1 VPFWDDEPDG
11 YRDTK
16 RTLGIRDKQILY
28 DRAKGRCENPACR
41 KRILVI
47 EMLPGHKKAWSKGG
61 KTTLANSVCLC
72 YACNKKQGTDSWAVF
87 LKKQG
92 YEDPKVKIKRGLETL
107 SAKQLKCL
115 ADKHHIKVKGQ
126 VVDDWGG
133 SYTVSPTKKQYIT
146 RLSGIVTVR
155 ELGSAVKTKQ
165 RLETL
170 SIKQLKYLAARH
182 RIKVTGQV
190 VDDWWDGSYTIAP
203 TKRQYITKLSGVLT
217 ARDFNSVPKEPP
229 KVAKRKQKKTRAPA
243 R

>member
-1 VPFWDDEPDG
+1 MLFWDDEYDE

-41 KRILVI
+41 KKISII

-92 YEDPKVKIKRGLETL
+92 YEDPKVKIKQRLETL
-107 SAKQLKCL
+107 SIKQLKCL

-133 SYTVSPTKKQYIT
+133 SYTISPTKKQYMT
-146 RLSGIVTVR
+146 RLSGIVTVK
-155 ELGSAVKTKQ
+155 ELGSVVKTKQ

-170 SIKQLKYLAARH
+170 SLKQLRYLAAKH
-182 RIKVTGQV
+182 HIKVMGQV

-203 TKRQYITKLSGVLT
+203 TKKQYTTKLSGIVT
-217 ARDFNSVPKEPP
+217 ARDLGSVPKEAP
-229 KVAKRKQKKTRAPA
+229 KVAKKKNRKTRSLA